1 MKISINWFYIFVALL
16 FVSMLYVSARFFKGS
31 GKSSIGI
38 TKGKEYK
45 INSEK
50 SSLVKRVYVV
60 PGRQVKAGDVLV
72 ELTSNELEI
81 DIDKLTNRIAVLKSE
96 QHEKSKLVESEIAYV
111 KAQHGITIE
120 EIDTDIEQI
129 QSKMEL
135 NRNLAREFAPVA
147 TDSTSVNLSRNPQQ
161 AKLKS
166 LAQQKAKHHQA
177 MAIKIEDIRQENTT
191 EQSLLVNQ
199 IRLLERELELLA
211 AEKKKLSKFAATD
224 GVVENVY
231 VKDGEQ
237 VDSFTP
243 LLSINP
249 VRPSTVVGYLVGK
262 KFDIPE
268 IGSAVR
274 VSSYE
279 HRSVTVAGKVIGYGS
294 VSELPEIL
302 QKSTAVKAFGREMF
316 IEIAPENSFAN
327 GEKVLIR

>member
-60 PGRQVKAGDVLV
+60 PGRQVKTGDVLV

-111 KAQHGITIE
+111 KAQHGITIA

-135 NRNLAREFAPVA
+135 NRNLTREFAPEA
-147 TDSTSVNLSRNPQQ
+147 SDTTSVNLSRNPQQ

-166 LAQQKAKHHQA
+166 LEQQKAKHRQA

-302 QKSTAVKAFGREMF
+302 QKSTAVKA
-316 IEIAPENSFAN
+316 
-327 GEKVLIR
+327 